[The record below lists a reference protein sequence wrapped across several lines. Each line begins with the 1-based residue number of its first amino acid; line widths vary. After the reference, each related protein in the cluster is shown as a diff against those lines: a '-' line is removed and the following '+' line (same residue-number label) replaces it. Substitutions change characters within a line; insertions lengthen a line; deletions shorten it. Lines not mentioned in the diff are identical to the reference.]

1 MRTFRLVVAYDGTD
15 FHGWQRQPG
24 QRTVQG
30 VLERALGEV
39 LGGVEVSV
47 QGAGRTDAGVHARG
61 QVASFAAAT
70 TLPAGALAP
79 ALNARLAGDVR
90 VVAALE
96 AAAEFDA
103 RRSAAARRYAYRLLE
118 RDDVL
123 LQRIAWRPRL
133 PYDRAGLGCAAAALE
148 GGHDF
153 TSLRATGSSETPP
166 VCVVREAR
174 WRPWEGGL
182 RLDVTADRFLYHMVR
197 NIVGTALAVS
207 RETDPAAAMAAILAA
222 RDRAAAGPTAPPHGL
237 CLEQVLYPEDER

>member
-1 MRTFRLVVAYDGTD
+1 MVAYDGTE

-30 VLERALGEV
+30 VLERALSEV
-39 LGGVEVSV
+39 LGGAEVSV
-47 QGAGRTDAGVHARG
+47 QSAGRTDAGVHARG

-70 TLPAGALAP
+70 MLPATALAP
-79 ALNARLAGDVR
+79 ALNARLPGDLR

-96 AAAEFDA
+96 SAAGFDA
-103 RRSAAARRYAYRLLE
+103 RRSAVARRYAYRLLE

-123 LQRIAWRPRL
+123 LTRVAWHPRL
-133 PYDRAGLGCAAAALE
+133 RYDPAGLALAIAALE

-153 TSLRATGSSETPP
+153 SSLRAAGSSETPP
-166 VCVVREAR
+166 LCVVREAR

-207 RETDPAAAMAAILAA
+207 READPAASMAAGRAA
-222 RDRAAAGPTAPPHGL
+222 RDRGVAGPTAPPHGL